1 MNRILIIDDEPAI
14 QEVLGDILRDEGYEV
29 FLAGDGPE
37 GLRLLR
43 TEPVDVVFLDVWLP
57 GKGGIDVLQEI
68 KAEWQDVEVIIVS
81 GHATVETAVRSIK
94 LGAFDYLHK
103 PVDIE
108 LLSETLKKANEKIRL
123 KKEGQKAIYKVK
135 ECGEAS
141 GVEVR
146 EVLLEGH
153 PSSEIIDFA
162 ENNDI
167 DLIVMGTLGK
177 TGLDRFLMGS
187 VAEKV
192 VRNSKVPVLVVRSEE
207 QS

>member
-1 MNRILIIDDEPAI
+1 MMSEFYRNIVIATDGSENNLRAISYGIKLAKLSGATVYALHVIDTYSLSQSWTAGRETMY
-14 QEVLGDILRDEGYEV
+14 EVLRKD
-29 FLAGDGPE
+29 
-37 GLRLLR
+37 
-43 TEPVDVVFLDVWLP
+43 
-57 GKGGIDVLQEI
+57 
-68 KAEWQDVEVIIVS
+68 
-81 GHATVETAVRSIK
+81 
-94 LGAFDYLHK
+94 
-103 PVDIE
+103 
-108 LLSETLKKANEKIRL
+108 
-123 KKEGQKAIYKVK
+123 GQKATLKIK

-141 GVEVR
+141 GVEVK

-162 ENNDI
+162 ENNNI